1 MLVRIMV
8 EPQQGAIY
16 EDLLRVAH
24 TAEDLGFDGFF
35 RSDHYQHIGTD
46 AGYPGPTDAWVTLAG
61 LARETHRIRLG
72 TLVSPATFRLPGPFA
87 IAVATVDAMSG
98 GRVDVG
104 FGAGWFE
111 TEHVS
116 YGIPFQSG
124 PERLARLA
132 EYIAV
137 VDGLWQTPP
146 NETFNFEGRYFRL
159 EGSPALPKPYQRPRP
174 PIILGGQGG
183 PRSAAIAA
191 RFADEYNVSFTTL
204 TNTHNA
210 FEAVRREPGG
220 GRLVYSVG
228 QSLYIGHDDQEAE
241 RRASGTGQSAEVIAA
256 TALFGNPNRIVD
268 KIGRLTDLGANRLYL
283 QLPDLFDLDGL
294 ELFASDVLPQL

>member
-1 MLVRIMV
+1 MLVRVMV
-8 EPQQGAIY
+8 EPQQGATY
-16 EDLLRVAH
+16 DDLLRAAH
-24 TAEDLGFDGFF
+24 TAEDLGFEGFF
-35 RSDHYQHIGTD
+35 RSDHYQHIG
-46 AGYPGPTDAWVTLAG
+46 GGGGHPGPTDAWVTLAG
-61 LARETHRIRLG
+61 LARETRRIRLG

-98 GRVDVG
+98 GRIDVG

-116 YGIPFQSG
+116 YGIPFQS
-124 PERLARLA
+124 PAVRVARLA
-132 EYIAV
+132 EYIEV
-137 VDGLWQTPP
+137 VDGLWQTPA
-146 NETFNFEGRYFRL
+146 NETFTFEGRYFRL
-159 EGSPALPKPYQRPRP
+159 QASPALPKPYQRPRP
-174 PIILGGQGG
+174 PMIVGGRGG

-191 RFADEYNVSFTTL
+191 TFADEYNVSFSTL

-210 FEAVRREPGG
+210 FEAVRRQPGG
-220 GRLVYSVG
+220 GRLAYSAG
-228 QSLYIGHDDQEAE
+228 QSLYIGVDEKEAG
-241 RRASGTGQSAEVIAA
+241 RLAQRTGQSPEVIAE

-268 KIGRLTDLGANRLYL
+268 KVGRLADLGATRLYL

>member
-1 MLVRIMV
+1 MLVRVMV
-8 EPQQGAIY
+8 EPQQGATY
-16 EDLLRVAH
+16 GDLLRAAR
-24 TAEDLGFDGFF
+24 TAEDLGFEGFF
-35 RSDHYQHIGTD
+35 RSDHYQHIG
-46 AGYPGPTDAWVTLAG
+46 GGGGHPGPTDAWVTLAG
-61 LARETHRIRLG
+61 LARETRRIRLG

-98 GRVDVG
+98 GRIDVG

-116 YGIPFQSG
+116 YGIPFQS
-124 PERLARLA
+124 PAVRVARLA
-132 EYIAV
+132 EYIEV
-137 VDGLWQTPP
+137 VDGLWQTPA
-146 NETFNFEGRYFRL
+146 NETFTFEGRYFRL
-159 EGSPALPKPYQRPRP
+159 QASPALPKPYQRPRP
-174 PIILGGQGG
+174 PMIVGGRGG

-191 RFADEYNVSFTTL
+191 TFADEYNVSFSTL

-210 FEAVRREPGG
+210 FEAVRRQPGG
-220 GRLVYSVG
+220 GRLAYSAG
-228 QSLYIGHDDQEAE
+228 QSLYIGVDEKEAG
-241 RRASGTGQSAEVIAA
+241 RLAQRTGQSPEVIAE

-268 KIGRLTDLGANRLYL
+268 KVGRLADLGATRLYL